1 MRLKLNR
8 CEGLQVKIEA
18 LTEAVKEAL
27 EAGKRNFTQSIDLT
41 VNLRDIDPKKP
52 EARLNELVEVP
63 HAVQK
68 EVKVCTI
75 ASGQLA
81 LEAKKAGA
89 ERVLQREDLENLA
102 KDRKAA
108 RRVAQEY
115 DFFLSEASMMPLVGK
130 IFGPFL
136 GPKGKMPTP
145 IPPNAPVHS
154 YIERLRRTVRLR
166 LKDQPIVHCRVG
178 VEGMDPFH
186 IAENAM
192 AVLRRL
198 EEKLEKGAK
207 SIAKVYVKTT
217 MGKPVVVK
225 GGS

>member
-1 MRLKLNR
+1 MRLKLNW
-8 CEGLQVKIEA
+8 CEGLQVKVDA
-18 LTEAVKEAL
+18 LTEAVEKAL
-27 EAGKRNFTQSIDLT
+27 EAGKRNFVQSVDLT
-41 VNLRDIDPKKP
+41 VNLREIDSKKP
-52 EARLNELVEVP
+52 EAKLNELVEVP

-81 LEAKKAGA
+81 LAAKKAGA
-89 ERVLQREDLENLA
+89 ERVLQREDLHSLA

-108 RRVAQEY
+108 RKIAQEY
-115 DFFLSEASMMPLVGK
+115 DYFLSEASMMPQVGK
-130 IFGPFL
+130 VFGPFL

-154 YIERLRRTVRLR
+154 YIEKLRRTVRLR

-178 VEGMDPFH
+178 VEGMSPVH
-186 IAENAM
+186 IAENALT
-192 AVLRRL
+192 VLKRL
-198 EEKLEKGAK
+198 EEKLEKGAR

-217 MGKPVVVK
+217 MGEPIPV
-225 GGS
+225 GGER